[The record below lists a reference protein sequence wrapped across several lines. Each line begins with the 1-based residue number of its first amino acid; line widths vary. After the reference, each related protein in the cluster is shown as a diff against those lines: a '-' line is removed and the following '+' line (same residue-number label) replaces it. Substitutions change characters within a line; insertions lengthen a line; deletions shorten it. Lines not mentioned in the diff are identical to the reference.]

1 MRFQFIKSLHLQHPI
16 AILCRL
22 LGVSRSG
29 FYAWRERTPSE
40 RRRRDR
46 SLKEK
51 IAAVWE
57 RSGRIYGSPRVH
69 AELRAEEG
77 ISCSRKR
84 VERLMREL
92 GIRGLGRSWRR
103 RSLTR
108 RDLRRPVAPD
118 LVRRNFRADRPDRLW
133 LADISYVRTGEGWLY
148 LATVLDLYS
157 RRVVGLVHARGP

>member
-1 MRFQFIKSLHLQHPI
+1 M
-16 AILCRL
+16 

-29 FYAWRERTPSE
+29 FYAWRERPPSE

-57 RSGRIYGSPRVH
+57 RSGRIYGSPRVW
-69 AELRAEEG
+69 AELGAEEG

-92 GIRGLGRSWRR
+92 GIRGLGRSRRR

-108 RDLRRPVAPD
+108 RDPGRPVAPD
-118 LVRRNFRADRPDRLW
+118 LVRGNFRADRPDQLW
-133 LADISYVRTGEGWLY
+133 LADISHVRTGEGWLY

-157 RRVVGLVHARGP
+157 RRVVGLLHAGRS

>member
-1 MRFQFIKSLHLQHPI
+1 MRFEFIKSLHLQHPI

-46 SLKEK
+46 SLKDK

-77 ISCSRKR
+77 ITCSRKR

-92 GIRGLGRSWRR
+92 GTRALGRSWRR
-103 RSLTR
+103 CSLTR
-108 RDLRRPVAPD
+108 REVRRPVAPD
-118 LVRRNFRADRPDRLW
+118 LVRHRW
-133 LADISYVRTGEGWLY
+133 SGRTGS
-148 LATVLDLYS
+148 VLRQRPHRDLLCNPEIGVDPRS
-157 RRVVGLVHARGP
+157 GLPLPGNRPGS